1 MLSVMREE
9 NGVVILMA
17 LKTKALLFKGQR
29 IFPVGITIC

>member
-17 LKTKALLFKGQR
+17 LKQKHYFSTQIKA
-29 IFPVGITIC
+29 FPAVYS